1 MCHKY
6 CHIIY
11 KPKLFHLQIM
21 KKNAKR
27 SRLWLDLH
35 FFMNANTKNLQMEQ
49 RQRPK
54 YGLKCTIRKKN

>member
-1 MCHKY
+1 
-6 CHIIY
+6 
-11 KPKLFHLQIM
+11 M